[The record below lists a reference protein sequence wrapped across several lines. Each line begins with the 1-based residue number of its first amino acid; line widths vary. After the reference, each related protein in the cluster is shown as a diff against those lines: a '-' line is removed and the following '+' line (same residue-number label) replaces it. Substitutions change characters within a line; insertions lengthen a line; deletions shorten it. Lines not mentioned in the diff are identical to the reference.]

1 MMKRSRKRWIVLA
14 VLLLAGG
21 IAGLAWSR
29 EEPADTRFSGAYRL
43 EDGRLVFVTPRE
55 GKVLRYRGM
64 DGESRAL
71 WPAGECTYVA
81 GPGWAEREPVEV
93 EVQFTALG
101 EDGFPEG
108 FTWKQGGGEQ
118 AARRL
123 DLPET
128 FFTFPSGELTLRGK
142 LVKPEGEGP
151 FPAVVLVHGSGD
163 ESAVD
168 HYADPYLFASHGIAT
183 LVYDK
188 RGTGESEG
196 KYTQNFHMLARD
208 VLAAVEWLRGRPDI
222 DRSRIHLAG
231 YSQGGW
237 IAPLAASQTEGIRSL
252 LIGYGPM
259 VPVTGEDRWGYVY
272 ALQKKG
278 FGEEALRE
286 ADRLNDAL
294 SAIVDRGED
303 RWDEVDRLLDEA
315 EGKPWFEA
323 VKGSDSMLGFV
334 TGTRMPRW
342 MLRAYAAWKLR
353 DTGEEPFVDRLY
365 DPYPTVASL
374 TRTPSL
380 WIFGGEDDSMPTG
393 WTVEKL
399 EKLRAAGR
407 PIEIAVFPEADHGI
421 LRFEETAG
429 GERRYLGYEP
439 GYFPMEVEWLRRQSG
454 LDSGPLAGA
463 APRWSGPGETTDVRF
478 RGPRSSR
485 SASGRP
491 SS

>member
-1 MMKRSRKRWIVLA
+1 MKMPRKRWIVLA
-14 VLLLAGG
+14 LLLLAGG
-21 IAGLAWSR
+21 MAWFLWSR
-29 EEPADTRFSGAYRL
+29 KEPADTRFTGAYRQ

-55 GKVLRYRGM
+55 GDVLRYRM
-64 DGESRAL
+64 MNGESRAL
-71 WPAGECTYVA
+71 WPAGESAYTA
-81 GPGWAEREPVEV
+81 GPGWAEPEPVEV
-93 EVQFTALG
+93 EVAFGALG
-101 EDGFPEG
+101 EDGRPTG
-108 FTWKQGGGEQ
+108 FTWKRDGGEQ
-118 AARRL
+118 TARRL

-142 LVKPEGEGP
+142 LVKPKGQGP

-168 HYADPYLFASHGIAT
+168 YYADPYLFASHGIAT

-196 KYTQNFHMLARD
+196 KYTQNFHVLARD
-208 VLAAVEWLRGRPDI
+208 VLAAVEWLRGRPEI
-222 DRSRIHLAG
+222 DASRIHLAG

-237 IAPLAASQTEGIRSL
+237 IAPLAASQTDGIRSL

-272 ALQKKG
+272 VLQKKG
-278 FGEEALRE
+278 FGEDALRE
-286 ADRLNDAL
+286 ADRLDAVL

-303 RWDEVDRLLDEA
+303 RWDELNRLLDEA

-334 TGTRMPRW
+334 AGTRMPRW
-342 MLRAYAAWKLR
+342 VMRLYAAWRLR

-374 TRTPSL
+374 TGTPSL
-380 WIFGGEDDSMPTG
+380 WIFGGEDNSMPTG

-399 EKLRAAGR
+399 ERLRAAGR

-421 LRFEETAG
+421 LRFEETAD
-429 GERRYLGYEP
+429 GERRILGYEP
-439 GYFPMEVEWLRRQSG
+439 GYFRMEVEWLRRQSG
-454 LDSGPLAGA
+454 LEPQTQNGSSLLSLA
-463 APRWSGPGETTDVRF
+463 SE
-478 RGPRSSR
+478 
-485 SASGRP
+485 
-491 SS
+491 